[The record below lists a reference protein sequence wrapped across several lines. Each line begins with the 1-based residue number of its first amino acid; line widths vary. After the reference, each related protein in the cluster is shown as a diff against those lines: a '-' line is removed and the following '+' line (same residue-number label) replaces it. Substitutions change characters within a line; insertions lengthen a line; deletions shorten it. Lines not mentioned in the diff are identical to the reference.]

1 VTVQAGGVYL
11 PGNRKGTPL
20 TPERLRTAD
29 FSRAPLG
36 RRGYNEDE
44 VRRFLSRVAEDVGH
58 ADIELSRLRAE
69 VERLRNYYR
78 DAGVNVDSRSSRPA
92 PSAQAVAMMSQAQQ
106 SADAQIAQAEEFA
119 KQLVA
124 TARQRYEE
132 IVQQARFQAA
142 QAADEAARTHR
153 PGAHGTFDEQEHLER
168 RIAWLR
174 MFAQV
179 TEVQLKSALE
189 ALTREVDK
197 LGELPVRNAPG

>member
-1 VTVQAGGVYL
+1 VTGQTNGGHA
-11 PGNRKGTPL
+11 PGNRRLTPL
-20 TPERLRTAD
+20 TAERLRTVD

-44 VRRFLSRVAEDVGH
+44 VRRFLSRVAEDIGN
-58 ADIELSRLRAE
+58 ADTEMSRLRAE

-78 DAGVNVDSRSSRPA
+78 EAGVDVEARSSRPA
-92 PSAQAVAMMSQAQQ
+92 PSAQAVAVMSQAQQ
-106 SADAQIAQAEEFA
+106 TADAQIAQAEEYA

-132 IVQQARFQAA
+132 IMYQARVRAA
-142 QAADEAARTHR
+142 QAAEAAESYQLRVHAT
-153 PGAHGTFDEQEHLER
+153 TDEQEHLER

-174 MFAQV
+174 TFAQV
-179 TEVQLKSALE
+179 TEVQLKAALE

-197 LGELPVRNAPG
+197 LGELPARDARG

>member
-1 VTVQAGGVYL
+1 MTGQTNGGHA
-11 PGNRKGTPL
+11 PGNRRLTPL
-20 TPERLRTAD
+20 TAERLRTVD

-44 VRRFLSRVAEDVGH
+44 VRRFLSRVAEDIGN
-58 ADIELSRLRAE
+58 ADTEMSRLRAE

-78 DAGVNVDSRSSRPA
+78 EAGVDVEARSSRPA
-92 PSAQAVAMMSQAQQ
+92 PSAQAVAVMSQAQQ
-106 SADAQIAQAEEFA
+106 TADAQIAQAEEYA

-132 IVQQARFQAA
+132 IMYQARVRAA
-142 QAADEAARTHR
+142 QAAEAAESYQLRVHAT
-153 PGAHGTFDEQEHLER
+153 TDEQEHLER

-174 MFAQV
+174 TFAQV
-179 TEVQLKSALE
+179 TEVQLKAALE

-197 LGELPVRNAPG
+197 LGELPARDARG